1 MSVRGFNPE
10 AIDSNENHLGT
21 IKTLLPYLWLPGRP
35 DLKIRVVGA
44 MLLLLAAK
52 LVTVFIV
59 PYAYKFAVDSLVPAK
74 GGLVVIPLLMIVAY
88 GLGRA
93 TVDAF
98 QNLRDAIFVSVGQNA
113 LRSVATEV
121 FIYLHK
127 LALPFHVERRTGG
140 LSRVIERGVKSTE
153 FLLRFSLF
161 NVIPTLIEICLVTA
175 VMLINFDWRF
185 AAATL
190 VSVGLYIFFTFTITE
205 WRLKFRREMNKQDT
219 EANTKAVDS
228 LLNYE
233 TVKYFS
239 NEEHEARRYDA
250 AMQRYMRAAIN
261 SQSSLALLNIGQAL
275 IIATGLIVVLLMAA
289 NGFRDGR
296 YTIGDFT
303 MANVLLLQ
311 LFGPLGF
318 LGFVYREIKQ
328 ALVDMDKMFTMLQID
343 AEIKDSPGAKPL
355 MIQGGVVEFSHV
367 DFSYNPNRQILFDVT
382 FQIPAGKTVA
392 VVGPSGAG
400 KSTLSRLLFRF
411 YDIQSGS
418 IKVDGQD
425 IRQVTQKSLRSAVG
439 IVPQDT
445 VLFNDTIL
453 YNIRYGRPTA
463 SDEEVRRAAK
473 LAHIHSFVERL
484 PEGYQT
490 MVGERG
496 LKLSGGEKQRVAIA
510 RTILKD
516 PPILL
521 LDEATSSL
529 DSATEKDIQRSV
541 EEVSENRTTLIIA
554 HRLSTIIHAHQIL
567 VIEGGRIVERGT
579 HRELVELGGL
589 YADMWA
595 RQQEATVALA
605 TLAVLEESGKL

>member
-10 AIDSNENHLGT
+10 GIDATEHHLGT
-21 IKTLLPYLWLPGRP
+21 VKTLLPYLWLPGRR
-35 DLKIRVVGA
+35 DLKIRVVTA
-44 MLLLLAAK
+44 LILLLAAK
-52 LVTVFIV
+52 MVTVFVV
-59 PYAYKFAVDSLVPAK
+59 PFTYKYAVDALEPTTGKLVT
-74 GGLVVIPLLMIVAY
+74 IPILMIVAY

-98 QNLRDAIFVSVGQNA
+98 QNLRDAVFVAVGQNA
-113 LRSVATEV
+113 LRSVSVEV
-121 FIYLHK
+121 FVYLHK
-127 LALPFHVERRTGG
+127 LALRFHVERRTGG

-161 NVIPTLIEICLVTA
+161 NVIPTLIEICLVTG
-175 VMLINFDWRF
+175 VMLFNFDYRF
-185 AAATL
+185 ALVTL
-190 VSVGLYIFFTFTITE
+190 VSVGLYIFFTFTVTE
-205 WRLKFRREMNKQDT
+205 WRLKYRREMNKQDT
-219 EANTKAVDS
+219 AANTKAVDS

-239 NEEHEARRYDA
+239 NEEHEARRYGS
-250 AMQRYMRAAIN
+250 AMERYMKAAISN
-261 SQSSLALLNIGQAL
+261 QSSLALLNVGQAA
-275 IIATGLIVVLLMAA
+275 IIATGLIVVLTMAA
-289 NGFRDGR
+289 SGFKDGR

-328 ALVDMDKMFTMLQID
+328 ALVDMDKMFSMLKVD
-343 AEIKDSPGAKPL
+343 AEIKDAPGAKPL
-355 MIQGGVVEFSHV
+355 MVKGGVVEFNHV
-367 DFSYNPNRQILFDVT
+367 DFSYNPNRQILFDVD
-382 FQIPAGKTVA
+382 FQVPAGQTVA
-392 VVGPSGAG
+392 IVGPSGAG
-400 KSTLSRLLFRF
+400 KSTISRLLFRF

-418 IKVDGQD
+418 IMIDGQD
-425 IRQVTQKSLRSAVG
+425 IRQVTQKSLRNAVG

-463 SDEEVRRAAK
+463 TDEEVRHAAK
-473 LAHIHSFVERL
+473 LAHIHDFVERL

-529 DSATEKDIQRSV
+529 DSATEKEIQRSV
-541 EEVSENRTTLIIA
+541 QEVSANRTTLIIA

-567 VIEGGRIVERGT
+567 VLEGGRIVERGT
-579 HRELVELGGL
+579 HRDLVEAGGL

-595 RQQEATVALA
+595 RQQEASVARA

>member
-1 MSVRGFNPE
+1 MVTVF
-10 AIDSNENHLGT
+10 
-21 IKTLLPYLWLPGRP
+21 
-35 DLKIRVVGA
+35 VVPFTYKYAVDALEPTTG
-44 MLLLLAAK
+44 K
-52 LVTVFIV
+52 LVT
-59 PYAYKFAVDSLVPAK
+59 
-74 GGLVVIPLLMIVAY
+74 IPILMIVAY

-98 QNLRDAIFVSVGQNA
+98 QNLRDAVFVAVGQNA
-113 LRSVATEV
+113 LRSVSVEV
-121 FIYLHK
+121 FVYLHK
-127 LALPFHVERRTGG
+127 LALRFHVERRTGG

-161 NVIPTLIEICLVTA
+161 NVIPTLIEICLVTG
-175 VMLINFDWRF
+175 VMLFNFDYRF
-185 AAATL
+185 ALVTL
-190 VSVGLYIFFTFTITE
+190 VSVGLYIFFTFTVTE
-205 WRLKFRREMNKQDT
+205 WRLKYRREMNKQDT
-219 EANTKAVDS
+219 AANTKAVDS

-239 NEEHEARRYDA
+239 NEEHEARRYGS
-250 AMQRYMRAAIN
+250 AMERYMKAAISN
-261 SQSSLALLNIGQAL
+261 QSSLALLNVGQAA
-275 IIATGLIVVLLMAA
+275 IIATGLIVVLTMAA
-289 NGFRDGR
+289 SGFKDGR

-328 ALVDMDKMFTMLQID
+328 ALVDMDKMFSMLKVD
-343 AEIKDSPGAKPL
+343 AEIKDAPGAKPL
-355 MIQGGVVEFSHV
+355 MVKGGVVEFNHV
-367 DFSYNPNRQILFDVT
+367 DFSYNPNRQILFDVD
-382 FQIPAGKTVA
+382 FQVPAGQTVA
-392 VVGPSGAG
+392 IVGPSGAG
-400 KSTLSRLLFRF
+400 KSTISRLLFRF

-418 IKVDGQD
+418 IMIDGQD
-425 IRQVTQKSLRSAVG
+425 IRQVTQKSLRNAVG

-463 SDEEVRRAAK
+463 TDEEVRHAAK
-473 LAHIHSFVERL
+473 LAHIHDFVERL

-529 DSATEKDIQRSV
+529 DSATEKEIQRSV
-541 EEVSENRTTLIIA
+541 QEVSANRTTLIIA

-567 VIEGGRIVERGT
+567 VLEGGRIVERGT
-579 HRELVELGGL
+579 HRDLVEAGGL

-595 RQQEATVALA
+595 RQQEASVARA

>member
-10 AIDSNENHLGT
+10 AIDLNEQHLRT
-21 IKTLLPYLWLPGRP
+21 VKALLPYLWLPGRT
-35 DLKIRVVGA
+35 DLKVRVVGA
-44 MLLLLAAK
+44 MILLVAAK
-52 LVTVFIV
+52 LVTVFVV
-59 PYAYKFAVDSLVPAK
+59 PYAYKYAVDALEPTNGTLVA
-74 GGLVVIPLLMIVAY
+74 IPILMIVSY

-98 QNLRDAIFVSVGQNA
+98 QNLRDAIFVAVGQNA

-121 FIYLHK
+121 FVHLHK
-127 LALPFHVERRTGG
+127 LALRFHVERRTGG

-175 VMLINFDWRF
+175 VMFINFDYRF
-185 AAATL
+185 ALVTL
-190 VSVGLYIFFTFTITE
+190 TSVGLYIFFTFTVTE
-205 WRLKFRREMNKQDT
+205 WRLKYRREMNKHDT
-219 EANTKAVDS
+219 LANTKAVDS

-233 TVKYFS
+233 TVKYFG
-239 NEEHEARRYDA
+239 NEEHETRRYDA
-250 AMQRYMRAAIN
+250 AMHGYMTAAIGN
-261 SQSSLALLNIGQAL
+261 QSSLALLNIGQAL
-275 IIATGLIVVLLMAA
+275 IIATGLIVVLVMAA
-289 NGFRDGR
+289 YGFKAGR

-318 LGFVYREIKQ
+318 LGFVYREIKS
-328 ALVDMDKMFTMLQID
+328 ALVDMDKMFSMLKVD
-343 AEIKDSPGAKPL
+343 AEIKDTPGAKPL
-355 MIQGGVVEFSHV
+355 IVKGGVVEFNEV
-367 DFSYNPNRQILFDVT
+367 DFSYNPNRQILFGVD
-382 FQIPAGKTVA
+382 FQVPAGKTVA
-392 VVGPSGAG
+392 IVGPSGAG
-400 KSTLSRLLFRF
+400 KSTISRLLFRF
-411 YDIQSGS
+411 YDIQGGS
-418 IKVDGQD
+418 IKIDGQD
-425 IRQVTQKSLRSAVG
+425 IRQVTQKSLRHAVG

-445 VLFNDTIL
+445 VLFNDSIL
-453 YNIRYGRPTA
+453 YNIRYGRPAAT
-463 SDEEVRRAAK
+463 DEEVRRAAK
-473 LAHIHSFVERL
+473 LARIDEFIERL

-490 MVGERG
+490 TVGERG

-529 DSATEKDIQRSV
+529 DSATEKEIQRSV
-541 EEVSENRTTLIIA
+541 EEVSANRTTLIIA

-567 VIEGGRIVERGT
+567 VLEGGRIVERGS

-595 RQQEATVALA
+595 RQQEASVARA